1 MELKMGIE
9 DCSWNAVDVLN
20 VVDGAELVT
29 IVRDI
34 YLCVWYG
41 GGTVEIYDITNPQM
55 TSEMEP
61 LRFTAPRTPLSAHEA
76 IDEYF
81 TQLEADYVDSCLT
94 TPLLD
99 AIVELQSDSTTS
111 EDN

>member
-1 MELKMGIE
+1 MGIE
-9 DCSWNAVDVLN
+9 NCSWSAIDVLN
-20 VVDGAELVT
+20 TVDNAELVT

-41 GGTVEIYDITNPQM
+41 GGTVEIYDITDPKM

-61 LRFTAPRTPLSAHEA
+61 LRYSAPRTLFSAHEA

-81 TQLEADYVDSCLT
+81 IQFDADYEDSCLT
-94 TPLLD
+94 TPLLGV
-99 AIVELQSDSTTS
+99 IVEAQSTTTQ

>member
-1 MELKMGIE
+1 MGIE
-9 DCSWNAVDVLN
+9 DCAWNAGDVLN

-41 GGTVEIYDITNPQM
+41 GGTVEIFDITDPQVK
-55 TSEMEP
+55 SEMEP
-61 LRFTAPRTPLSAHEA
+61 LRFAAPRTALSAHEA

-81 TQLEADYVDSCLT
+81 IQLDADYVDSCLT
-94 TPLLD
+94 TPLLGV
-99 AIVELQSDSTTS
+99 IVETESDEPT
-111 EDN
+111 EIN

>member
-1 MELKMGIE
+1 MKLEN
-9 DCSWNAVDVLN
+9 CSWSAIDVLN
-20 VVDGAELVT
+20 IVDNAELVT

-41 GGTVEIYDITNPQM
+41 GGTVEIYDVTDPKM
-55 TSEMEP
+55 KSEMEP
-61 LRFTAPRTPLSAHEA
+61 LRFTAPQTLFSAHEA

-81 TQLEADYVDSCLT
+81 IQLDADYVDSCLT
-94 TPLLD
+94 TPLLG
-99 AIVELQSDSTTS
+99 AIVEVQSSSTTP

>member
-1 MELKMGIE
+1 METE
-9 DCSWNAVDVLN
+9 NCSWNAIDVLN
-20 VVDGAELVT
+20 VVDSAELVT

-41 GGTVEIYDITNPQM
+41 GGTVEIFDITNPQM

-61 LRFTAPRTPLSAHEA
+61 LRFTAPHITLSAHEA

-81 TQLEADYVDSCLT
+81 IQLDADYEDSCLT
-94 TPLLD
+94 TPLLGV
-99 AIVELQSDSTTS
+99 IVEAQSDSTTQ

>member
-1 MELKMGIE
+1 MMEIE
-9 DCSWNAVDVLN
+9 DCSWSAIDVLN
-20 VVDGAELVT
+20 IVDGAELVT
-29 IVRDI
+29 IIRDI

-41 GGTVEIYDITNPQM
+41 GGTVEIYDVTNPAIR
-55 TSEMEP
+55 SEMEP
-61 LRFTAPRTPLSAHEA
+61 LRFTAPHITLSAHEA

-81 TQLEADYVDSCLT
+81 IQLDADYEDSCLT

-99 AIVELQSDSTTS
+99 VIVEAQSNPTPQ

>member
-1 MELKMGIE
+1 MKLEN
-9 DCSWNAVDVLN
+9 CSWNAVDVLN

-41 GGTVEIYDITNPQM
+41 GGTVEIYNVTDPKM

-61 LRFTAPRTPLSAHEA
+61 LRYNAPRTLLSAHEA

-81 TQLEADYVDSCLT
+81 IQLDADFEDSCLT
-94 TPLLD
+94 TPLLGV
-99 AIVELQSDSTTS
+99 IVNIESDETT
-111 EDN
+111 EVN

>member
-1 MELKMGIE
+1 MMGIE
-9 DCSWNAVDVLN
+9 ECSWSAIDVLN
-20 VVDGAELVT
+20 IVDSAELVT

-41 GGTVEIYDITNPQM
+41 GGTVEIYDVTNPQM

-61 LRFTAPRTPLSAHEA
+61 LRYLAPRTLFSAHEA

-81 TQLEADYVDSCLT
+81 IQLDADYVDSCLT
-94 TPLLD
+94 TPLLGV
-99 AIVELQSDSTTS
+99 IVEVQSDSGTQ

>member
-1 MELKMGIE
+1 MDTE
-9 DCSWNAVDVLN
+9 DCSWNAIDVLN

-41 GGTVEIYDITNPQM
+41 GGTVEIFDVTKSDM
-55 TSEMEP
+55 VSEMEP
-61 LRFTAPRTPLSAHEA
+61 LRFTAPRTALSAHEA
-76 IDEYF
+76 IDDYF
-81 TQLEADYVDSCLT
+81 IQLDADFKTLCLT
-94 TPLLD
+94 TPPLG
-99 AIVELQSDSTTS
+99 AIVEAQSDSTTP